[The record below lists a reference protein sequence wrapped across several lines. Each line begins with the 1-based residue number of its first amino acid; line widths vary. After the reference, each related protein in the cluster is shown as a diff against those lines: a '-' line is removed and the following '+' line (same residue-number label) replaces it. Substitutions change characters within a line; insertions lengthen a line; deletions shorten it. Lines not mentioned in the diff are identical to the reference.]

1 MVTHKKLKYVS
12 VYIAISNEGVG
23 ESPQCANTGPHYR
36 GDAILPDYD
45 GAVSKDPT
53 HIGNQSRSV
62 SEQCG
67 NRGTNRGT
75 VYLNERKV
83 GLHTNP
89 QYKR

>member
-36 GDAILPDYD
+36 EDAILPGYD

-53 HIGNQSRSV
+53 HIGDQSRSV

-67 NRGTNRGT
+67 NQGT
-75 VYLNERKV
+75 VYSNERKV
-83 GLHTNP
+83 GLHTDP